1 MTAHSLSWYRFVG
14 RILGKAMYEGIL
26 VDVAFAE
33 FFLAKVELPI
43 SFTPVLTLFH
53 QWLGRQSFLDDLA
66 SLDPEVYKGLIYLKH
81 YTGNPEDLSLNF
93 TIVDQGESCTQVLGF
108 RCAYQ
113 PKNRIWN
120 CKDGR
125 ARP

>member
-43 SFTPVLTLFH
+43 SYSSIDSFSPV
-53 QWLGRQSFLDDLA
+53 GS
-66 SLDPEVYKGLIYLKH
+66 
-81 YTGNPEDLSLNF
+81 EDKVS
-93 TIVDQGESCTQVLGF
+93 
-108 RCAYQ
+108 
-113 PKNRIWN
+113 
-120 CKDGR
+120 
-125 ARP
+125 